1 MNICIYLAL
10 AAILLLLAVAFVAT
24 ISRVNAE
31 DDNDP
36 PTIVVGPVAD
46 EVVGDVVDIKQF
58 YKKWEDR

>member
-10 AAILLLLAVAFVAT
+10 AAIFLLMSIALVAI
-24 ISRVNAE
+24 ISRVNA
-31 DDNDP
+31 DADNDP